1 MARDRHLRALTAS
14 AYMAVMDRADR
25 YSRLVL
31 WLKVALP
38 LLALAILSTLFFV
51 AETLDPEA
59 AIPYADV
66 DVEQA
71 LQDQGMTR
79 PTFGGVTPEGV
90 EIQLTALEVRPDPE
104 LRSRLNGHDLKA
116 DLKIPQQGTIA
127 IRSPEGLVDADTGIA
142 ALRGGALLESS
153 TGFTVATEQ
162 ITASFKEATAR
173 ADSEVRATGPVGML
187 TAGAMELMRQHDDN
201 ASYLLVFK
209 NGVRLIYE
217 PKP

>member
-1 MARDRHLRALTAS
+1 
-14 AYMAVMDRADR
+14 MAVMDRADR

-31 WLKVALP
+31 WLKVTLP

-66 DVEQA
+66 DVEQV

-79 PTFGGVTPEGV
+79 PTFGGVTSEGV
-90 EIQLTALEVRPDPE
+90 EVQLTAQEVRPDPQV
-104 LRSRLNGHDLKA
+104 RSQLNGRSLRA
-116 DLKIPQQGTIA
+116 DLKIPDRGTIM
-127 IRSPEGLVDADTGIA
+127 IRSPDGTVDADSGVASLT
-142 ALRGGALLESS
+142 GGALLESS
-153 TGFTVATEQ
+153 TGFRIETEAIVA
-162 ITASFKEATAR
+162 SLNEATAR
-173 ADSEVRATGPVGML
+173 ADNEVSATGPVGRL

-201 ASYLLVFK
+201 ASYLIVFK
-209 NGVRLIYE
+209 NGVRLVYE

>member
-1 MARDRHLRALTAS
+1 
-14 AYMAVMDRADR
+14 MAVMDRADR

-31 WLKVALP
+31 WLKVTLP

-66 DVEQA
+66 DVEQV
-71 LQDQGMTR
+71 LQDQGMSQ
-79 PTFGGVTPEGV
+79 PTFGGVTSEGV

-104 LRSRLNGHDLKA
+104 VRSRLNGRSLKA
-116 DLKIPQQGTIA
+116 DLKIPDRGSIM
-127 IRSPEGLVDADTGIA
+127 IRSPDGSVDADTGVA
-142 ALRGGALLESS
+142 SLTGGALLQSS
-153 TGFTVATEQ
+153 TGYRVETEA
-162 ITASFKEATAR
+162 ITASLKEATAR
-173 ADSEVRATGPVGML
+173 ADSEVKATGPVGRL

>member
-1 MARDRHLRALTAS
+1 
-14 AYMAVMDRADR
+14 MAVMDRADR

-31 WLKVALP
+31 WLKVTLP

-66 DVEQA
+66 DVEQV

-79 PTFGGVTPEGV
+79 PTFGGVTSEGV

-104 LRSRLNGHDLKA
+104 VRSRLNGRSLKA
-116 DLKIPQQGTIA
+116 DLKIPDRGSIM
-127 IRSPEGLVDADTGIA
+127 IRSPDGSVDADSGVASLT
-142 ALRGGALLESS
+142 GGALLQSS
-153 TGFTVATEQ
+153 TGYRVETEA
-162 ITASFKEATAR
+162 ITASLKEATAR
-173 ADSEVRATGPVGML
+173 ADSEVKATGPVGRL

-201 ASYLLVFK
+201 PSYLLVFK